1 MNNIVK
7 AIKQGLRLNEPLAS
21 DVFAGSLVLDSDF
34 PGFQGHFPGNPILPG
49 ACLIEAA
56 VQLISSGTRQ
66 DLLLAEVER
75 VKFFSPVKP
84 GEEVKLDFN
93 IEYLSDAISAKG
105 TMMSGDRKICTMKLK
120 MTVGCCAG

>member
-7 AIKQGLRLNEPLAS
+7 ALKQRLRLNEPLTS
-21 DVFAGSLVLDSDF
+21 DAFSGSCLFDSDF

-56 VQLISSGTRQ
+56 VQLISCGTKQ
-66 DLLLAEVER
+66 NLVPAEVER

-93 IEYLSDAISAKG
+93 IEYLPDAISAKG

-120 MTVGCCAG
+120 LTGAKP

>member
-7 AIKQGLRLNEPLAS
+7 ALKQRLQVHEPLTS
-21 DVFAGSLVLDSDF
+21 DAFSGSLLFDSDF
-34 PGFQGHFPGNPILPG
+34 PGFKGHFPGNPILPG

-56 VQLISSGTRQ
+56 VQSISYGTRQ

-84 GEEVKLDFN
+84 GEEVKLDFS
-93 IEYLSDAISAKG
+93 IEYLTDAISTKG
-105 TMMSGDRKICTMKLK
+105 SMMSGDRKICTMKLK
-120 MTVGCCAG
+120 MTGAKP